1 MLDRFCVVL
10 QNYLVIGDNW
20 CISGQRIVNSWIRH
34 QISLKLVEVHIQS
47 SIESQGG
54 SNRRDYL
61 GNQSVEIGVG
71 WSLNVKIPERKK

>member
-1 MLDRFCVVL
+1 MKYLFCRDDGS
-10 QNYLVIGDNW
+10 ICD
-20 CISGQRIVNSWIRH
+20 QRKMNSRIRN
-34 QISLKLVEVHIQS
+34 QVSLKLVEVHIQS